1 MSAWLRIDAIKYALA
16 TASPRTI
23 LEIGPGLGAMACY
36 LAESYDYTGIELDP
50 LSYSILH
57 RRLELLEAGTALRGT
72 SESLHDCQFDMVC
85 AFEVLEHI
93 SDDIAALLSWNS
105 LLPPGGYLL
114 LSVPAHAR
122 KFGLLDELV
131 GHFRR
136 YDRNGLHQVLTT
148 AGFEVI
154 KISSYGLLL
163 GQAINFASS
172 LIAQVRGRRR
182 ALSDATAESARFL
195 QPSTAVDGL
204 ARWLAA
210 LPFRWLQRP
219 FSESDY
225 GTGFV
230 ALARKSKR

>member
-1 MSAWLRIDAIKYALA
+1 MDAIKYALA
-16 TASPRTI
+16 TTSPGTI
-23 LEIGPGLGAMACY
+23 LEVGPGLGAMACY
-36 LAESYDYTGIELDP
+36 LAGSYDYTGIELDR
-50 LSYSILH
+50 LSHSILH
-57 RRLELLEAGTALRGT
+57 RRLELLGTGTALRGT
-72 SESLHDCQFDMVC
+72 SESLHGRQFDMVC

-93 SDDIAALLSWNS
+93 SDDIAALLSWNT

-122 KFGLLDELV
+122 KFGPLDRLA

-136 YDRNGLHQVLTT
+136 YDRDGLHQVLTT

-163 GQAINFASS
+163 GHAIHFASS
-172 LIAQVRGRRR
+172 LTARILRRRR
-182 ALSDATAESARFL
+182 APSDATAESARFL

-219 FSESDY
+219 FSERDY

-230 ALARKSKR
+230 ALGRKSKR